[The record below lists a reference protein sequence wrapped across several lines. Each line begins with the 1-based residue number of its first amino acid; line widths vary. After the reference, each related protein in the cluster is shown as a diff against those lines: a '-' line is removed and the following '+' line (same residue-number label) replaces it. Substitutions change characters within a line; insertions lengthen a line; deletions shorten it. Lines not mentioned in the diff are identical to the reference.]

1 MVLKPLDEVEVYGK
15 MIQGHASAI
24 NTTHGT
30 PSNRVDMFQIWK
42 HHEHD
47 ALKWW
52 LAQLIFFFIFLYF
65 G

>member
-47 ALKWW
+47 ALKW
-52 LAQLIFFFIFLYF
+52 
-65 G
+65 